1 MLKMYIFNVGD
12 GQCIFLKPEEDLR
25 YCTLVDCGGRPG
37 FFSPVK
43 FIKSHLPV
51 GFAEG
56 PYLKSLILT
65 NYDEDHFFWLP
76 DLKKNG
82 IKIKTVSFSK
92 NLSSADI
99 LNSKPEKT
107 PALMEM
113 LSIKDSY
120 THDVTDWNP
129 PYEKHSFCLSKS
141 DFSNPDSPAW
151 TTNNLSQLV
160 FITYHGFTVCIPGDL
175 ETVAWEN
182 IINKCPDVK
191 PLLQKTRL
199 LIASHHGRDNGFCQ
213 DIFSYCS
220 PECVIISDKPLCYG
234 TQDHM
239 ASVYGEQIRGQGIL
253 FDGVQRK
260 VLTTRNDGHILVTV
274 SDTGISTY
282 SKLGDLD
289 E

>member
-12 GQCIFLKPEEDLR
+12 GQCIFLKPENDSE

-37 FFSPVK
+37 FFSPVN

-76 DLKKNG
+76 DLKRNG

-99 LNSKPEKT
+99 LNSKSEIT
-107 PALMEM
+107 PALTEM
-113 LSIKDSY
+113 LAIKNSY

-129 PYEKHSFCLSKS
+129 PYEKKSFCLSKS

-160 FITYHGFTVCIPGDL
+160 FITYQGFTVCIPGDL
-175 ETVAWEN
+175 QTVAWEK
-182 IINKCPDVK
+182 IINKCPDIK